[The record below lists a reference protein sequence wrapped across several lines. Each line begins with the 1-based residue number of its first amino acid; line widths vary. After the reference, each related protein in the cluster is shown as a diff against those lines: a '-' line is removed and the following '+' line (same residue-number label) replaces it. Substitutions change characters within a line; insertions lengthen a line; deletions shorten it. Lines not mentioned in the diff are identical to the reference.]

1 MSTESTFSTP
11 ATAACATPV
20 AHVAAVASA
29 HARARLVSIDVL
41 RGFVIVL
48 MALDHVRD
56 YFTNAHFDALDLTQT
71 NGPLFLTRWITH
83 FCAPT
88 FIFLAGIS
96 ARLTAARMTPA
107 QLSRFLLTRG
117 LWMIVLE
124 ITVVGFAWSFNF
136 RYEHGLFLQVIW
148 AIGVS
153 MIVLAALVH
162 LPMRAIALCS
172 VVVIA
177 GHNLLD
183 GIAPEYFGAWAPLWS
198 VLHVRGPVPFG
209 IISYPVI
216 PWIAVMALGYAAGSV
231 FQLDPQTRQRRLVQ
245 AGLGAL
251 ALFVVLRYTN
261 VYGDPIHWSVQD
273 TLGRTLLSFID
284 VRKYPPSLLYLLVT
298 LGGATLLLAAFESAR
313 GRCAAILRTFGR
325 VPLFFYVLHIAL
337 AHLVAGLIALAMG
350 FGTSVLTN
358 PFRLLPETWGFDLP
372 LVYVAWF
379 AVLVALY
386 PACKWYAEVKRRR
399 TDWWLSYL

>member
-1 MSTESTFSTP
+1 MSRPTLSVR

-20 AHVAAVASA
+20 ARVATAASR
-29 HARARLVSIDVL
+29 ARARLVSIDVL

-56 YFTNAHFDALDLTQT
+56 YFTNAHFDALDLSQT

-88 FIFLAGIS
+88 FVFLAGIS
-96 ARLTAARMTPA
+96 ARLVASR
-107 QLSRFLLTRG
+107 LSRFLFTRG

-124 ITVVGFAWSFNF
+124 ITVVNFAWSFNLQ
-136 RYEHGLFLQVIW
+136 YQAGLFLQVIW

-162 LPMRAIALCS
+162 LPMRAIA
-172 VVVIA
+172 VFGIVVIA

-183 GIAPEYFGAWAPLWS
+183 GIAPTQFGAWAPLWS

-209 IISYPVI
+209 IISYPLI
-216 PWIAVMALGYAAGSV
+216 PWIAVMALGYVAGSL

-245 AGLGAL
+245 AGLAAL

-261 VYGDPIHWSVQD
+261 LYGEPVHWSVQD
-273 TLGRTLLSFID
+273 TWLRTVLSFID

-313 GRCAAILRTFGR
+313 GRLVTILRTFGR

-337 AHLVAGLIALAMG
+337 AHLAAGLIALAMG

-358 PFRLLPETWGFDLP
+358 PFPLLPKTWGFDLP
-372 LVYVAWF
+372 MVYVAWL